1 MVVTCLDQLAMPFIR
16 YEQGDICRL
25 RSEPCP
31 CGRATPV
38 MDPPFGR
45 NADMITLP
53 CGRKMTSLRLDTALR
68 AEMDLLQYRFVQ
80 ERRDHIRA
88 ELCFRRP
95 PDAARLEEMRR
106 RMVGAVAGD
115 VAFSIQVIP
124 EMRFEGIKFKTF
136 VSMI

>member
-1 MVVTCLDQLAMPFIR
+1 MLDNGSPVECGKEGSVVVTCLDQLAMPFIR

-25 RSEPCP
+25 RAEPYP
-31 CGRATPV
+31 CG
-38 MDPPFGR
+38 
-45 NADMITLP
+45 
-53 CGRKMTSLRLDTALR
+53 R

-88 ELCFRRP
+88 ELCFRRTP
-95 PDAARLEEMRR
+95 EAVRLEEMRR
-106 RMVGAVAGD
+106 RMVEAVAGD